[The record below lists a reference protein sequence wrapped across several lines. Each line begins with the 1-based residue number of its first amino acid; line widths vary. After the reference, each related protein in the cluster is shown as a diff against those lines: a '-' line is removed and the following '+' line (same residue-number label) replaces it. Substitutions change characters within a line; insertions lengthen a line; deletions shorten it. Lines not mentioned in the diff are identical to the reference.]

1 MNPSSEK
8 RNPIIAFLHSWNGA
22 LLCVFL
28 VAIAR
33 FRDSGTL
40 GPHGANGLSVL
51 LIGLGV
57 GMALWGRDKLRR
69 LAELFLWLGFI
80 LTLSLYKELAEA
92 LAAWLDTTWIQVFRP
107 LAVVHGVLTLISL
120 WVLGAWSPAGGPK
133 GQGLIK
139 MSAGLLIF
147 GAAVFWTGARTFP
160 GSSLEA
166 VAGNLDGHLWTAAN
180 FLAATVITLVG
191 LLLLRFELQNRGASL
206 ASALGLFSFSFGAVF
221 WVLHLALRLTLIP
234 QAAAAFS
241 RTGAAPPW
249 FDPWSDWIGLLFGIF
264 SVLAYL
270 GIIAFGVAWLNA
282 SVQPRWVGKAC
293 VGFGL
298 LALPWLGR
306 PFLFMPFFGSWGWWC
321 CARKRPVTRIF
332 RPLKAWVCG
341 TQKLTIT

>member
-1 MNPSSEK
+1 MNPPAEK
-8 RNPIIAFLHSWNGA
+8 RNPIMDFLHSWNGA

-28 VAIAR
+28 VVIAR

-40 GPHGANGLSVL
+40 GPQGANLLSIL
-51 LIGLGV
+51 IIGLGV
-57 GMALWGRDKLRR
+57 ALTLWGRDKLRR

-80 LTLSLYKELAEA
+80 LTLSLYRELAEA
-92 LAAWLDTTWIQVFRP
+92 LATWFGTTWIQVFRP
-107 LAVVHGVLTLISL
+107 LAVVHGVLTLMSL

-147 GAAVFWTGARTFP
+147 GAAVFWIGARTFP

-166 VAGNLDGHLWTAAN
+166 IAGNLAGHMWTAAN
-180 FLAATVITLVG
+180 FLAATVITLAG

-206 ASALGLFSFSFGAVF
+206 AATLGLFSFSFGAVF

-234 QAAAAFS
+234 EAAAALDS
-241 RTGAAPPW
+241 TGAAPPW
-249 FDPWSDWIGLLFGIF
+249 FDPWSDWIGLLFGMY
-264 SVLAYL
+264 SVLAYM

-298 LALPWLGR
+298 LALPLVG
-306 PFLFMPFFGSWGWWC
+306 PPFFIHAFFWFLGMVVL
-321 CARKRPVTRIF
+321 RPKKTDEGAF
-332 RPLKAWVCG
+332 QAA
-341 TQKLTIT
+341 